1 MLHSLLS
8 LLISVAPGT
17 VPTAPLQLAI
27 SPRGFWEPHDDIAV
41 DSLVLVF
48 PSYLGF
54 AKTPSF
60 PSFNYYGEPLPQPYP
75 TPPAAGPPS
84 ALLTHCVARS
94 TGDMG
99 WWDLTKTALVEVLPP
114 RSFSPLVKRA
124 LVGITF
130 S

>member
-27 SPRGFWEPHDDIAV
+27 SPRGFWEPHDDTAV

-60 PSFNYYGEPLPQPYP
+60 PSFNYYGEPLPQPYSSRCWAP
-75 TPPAAGPPS
+75 KCFA
-84 ALLTHCVARS
+84 
-94 TGDMG
+94 D
-99 WWDLTKTALVEVLPP
+99 
-114 RSFSPLVKRA
+114 PLCSQEHR
-124 LVGITF
+124 
-130 S
+130 